1 MRYDLL
7 PITQADKIAYLI
19 EECGEVLQA
28 IGTLQRFGEHPTDH
42 KTGATYDNIVDLF
55 AELNDLERAI
65 RLVRESFDNARRS
78 RTG

>member
-7 PITQADKIAYLI
+7 PTTQADKIAYLI
-19 EECGEVLQA
+19 EECGEVLQV
-28 IGTLQRFGEHPTDH
+28 IGKLHRFGETPVDH
-42 KTGATYDNIVDLF
+42 KTGIKYDNIIDLF
-55 AELNDLERAI
+55 VELDDLERAI